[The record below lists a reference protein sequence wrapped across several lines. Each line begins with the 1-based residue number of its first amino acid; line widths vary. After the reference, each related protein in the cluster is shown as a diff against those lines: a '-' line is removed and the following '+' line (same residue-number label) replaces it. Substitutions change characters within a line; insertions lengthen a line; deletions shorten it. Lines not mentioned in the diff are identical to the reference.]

1 MQQLQIGHGD
11 LHIDNIMIRQPDINK
26 EDCEILIIDYGLAFI
41 MDENTP
47 QKPSLTGWSLMKP
60 AEAKTNSS
68 YNATG
73 LNAYMF
79 GRVALQILMLK
90 RYSDYDY
97 SIDESPST
105 ELFLLAKWGFGAS
118 VGK

>member
-1 MQQLQIGHGD
+1 
-11 LHIDNIMIRQPDINK
+11 MIRQPDLNE

-41 MDENTP
+41 MDEHTA

-60 AEAKTNSS
+60 AEAKTDYS

-90 RYSDYDY
+90 KYSDYDH
-97 SIDESPST
+97 SIDESPAT
-105 ELFLLAKWGFGAS
+105 
-118 VGK
+118 